1 MTIVV
6 AGCHIG
12 CDCGR
17 HRGQAAVPPLK
28 GLFTQEPD
36 QIIVPGI
43 PGHLKGTEEL
53 GPKKHF
59 FDANVFLSRDAQLV
73 PDP

>member
-1 MTIVV
+1 M
-6 AGCHIG
+6 
-12 CDCGR
+12 
-17 HRGQAAVPPLK
+17 PPLK

-53 GPKKHF
+53 GPKRHF